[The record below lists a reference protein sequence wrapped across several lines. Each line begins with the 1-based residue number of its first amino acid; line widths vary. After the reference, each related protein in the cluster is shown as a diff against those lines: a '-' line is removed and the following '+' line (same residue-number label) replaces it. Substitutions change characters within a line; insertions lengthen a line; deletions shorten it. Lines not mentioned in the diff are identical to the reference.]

1 MNTYRA
7 VASEIEYQDTK
18 MMYIGIPFMTL
29 FVVHVGLEDRLG
41 SLLSNSLY
49 YENLIVSLAIAYLTF
64 FSIRSCILGFD
75 QWLPWQAGQR
85 NTWRWSLQLIVSAVI
100 TSFWLV
106 VNDFYDYIMLG
117 ESDLL
122 DTVLLTV
129 DWPVSLLLIAG
140 LNYYYF
146 VQFEQARQYS
156 YQPSKSDQTEQ
167 DATKVLLKV
176 PGGYEQAKQ
185 EDVRII
191 YLQNELSCIVDKD
204 DNRRWSDLSL
214 SALEKKF
221 QLQPSEYFRL
231 NRKLLVHKT
240 AIKGY
245 RKVNG
250 HRLELELYY
259 GTTVQTI
266 VSKNKAAR
274 FKAWWHQPLLQS

>member
-7 VASEIEYQDTK
+7 LASEIEYQDTK

-49 YENLIVSLAIAYLTF
+49 YENLIVSLAIAYLSF

-75 QWLPWQAGQR
+75 QWLPWQTGQR
-85 NTWRWSLQLIVSAVI
+85 NAWRWSLQLFASVVI

-117 ESDLL
+117 EPDLL

-140 LNYYYF
+140 LNYYYY
-146 VQFEQARQYS
+146 VQFVQARQYS
-156 YQPSKSDQTEQ
+156 YGPSSSEP
-167 DATKVLLKV
+167 AEHHSSKVLLKV
-176 PGGYEQAKQ
+176 PGGYEQAEQDK
-185 EDVRII
+185 VRII
-191 YLQNELSCIVDKD
+191 YLQHDLSCIVDKD
-204 DNRRWSDLSL
+204 DKRRWSDLSL

-221 QLQPSEYFRL
+221 KLQTSQYFRL
-231 NRKLLVHKT
+231 NRKLLVHKK

-245 RKVNG
+245 RKISG
-250 HRLELELYY
+250 YRLELELYY
-259 GTTVQTI
+259 GTSVQAV

-274 FKAWWHQPLLQS
+274 FKSWWHQAIPKP